1 MKTTPI
7 SALND
12 FKAKKT
18 GIIFATIFGVL
29 QIIMKVLNL
38 YQDSQ
43 IVNLLNFIILLSL
56 LIAVYSKEK
65 KDDERM
71 WQIRYFSLKMGF
83 YLLIILL
90 AIKHFFL
97 LKVDTVYLAIGS
109 LVFYLMVFYLSAYF
123 NPAFIFIEKTGNSVF
138 DKVTLKIFSIVMGF
152 LAVIVGV
159 VIIASLFDLI

>member
-123 NPAFIFIEKTGNSVF
+123 NPAFIFVENTGNSEF
-138 DKVTLKIFSIVMGF
+138 HKVTLKIFSIVMGF